1 MKERQTRAFPAHFEA
16 REENNEMTI
25 EGYFAV
31 FNSEYELWP
40 GAAET
45 IAPGAFSGTL
55 DRDIRALC
63 DHNPRLVLGRTK
75 AGTLELKENEKG
87 LWGRIK
93 LNPND
98 QDAMNL
104 RARVLRGDVDQCS
117 FGFDI
122 EDEGVEQQAGGGR
135 TLWTIR
141 KVTLYE
147 VSVVTFPAYEETAV
161 QARQKELGEIHR
173 RELELW
179 KNQMQAR
186 LKGEHHGA

>member
-1 MKERQTRAFPAHFEA
+1 MKERQTRAFPAHFEV

-31 FNSEYELWP
+31 FGSEYKLWE
-40 GAAET
+40 GAVET
-45 IAPGAFSGTL
+45 VAPGAFKDTL
-55 DRDIRALC
+55 GGDIRALC
-63 DHNPRLVLGRTK
+63 DHDPRLVLGRTK
-75 AGTLELKENEKG
+75 VGTLELKEDEKG

-104 RARVLRGDVDQCS
+104 RARILRGDVDQCS

-122 EDEGVEQQAGGGR
+122 DDEDMEQRSDGGVR
-135 TLWTIR
+135 WTIR

-161 QARQKELGEIHR
+161 QARRKELGEIHR

>member
-1 MKERQTRAFPAHFEA
+1 MKERQTRAFPAHFEV
-16 REENNEMTI
+16 REENDEMAI

-31 FNSEYELWP
+31 FGSEYQLWP
-40 GAAET
+40 GAVET
-45 IAPGAFSGTL
+45 IAPGAFRETL
-55 DRDIRALC
+55 GGDIRALC
-63 DHNPRLVLGRTK
+63 DHDPRLVLGRTK
-75 AGTLELKENEKG
+75 SGTLELKEDEKG

-104 RARVLRGDVDQCS
+104 RARILRGDVDQCS

-122 EDEGVEQQAGGGR
+122 EDEGIDQDQASGK

-141 KVTLYE
+141 KVALYE

-161 QARQKELGEIHR
+161 QARKKELGEIHR
-173 RELELW
+173 RELEMW